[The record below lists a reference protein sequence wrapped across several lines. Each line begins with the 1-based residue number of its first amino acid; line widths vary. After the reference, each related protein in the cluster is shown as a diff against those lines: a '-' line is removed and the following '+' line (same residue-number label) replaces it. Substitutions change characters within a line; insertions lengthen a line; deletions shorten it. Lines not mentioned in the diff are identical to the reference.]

1 MDRRRQYLP
10 IVTRVLLGYWTGG
23 RLEAIDALLWRDVDL
38 GRSVLVFPSS
48 KGRRVVCLLEPVLAS
63 HLRELHAARR
73 PSPDELVLLAP
84 RTRRAAVTWRA
95 PWSRLLAVANHRL
108 EPEERIPSE
117 APLHVLRH
125 SRITHL
131 LVAGVAAQVVA
142 QVTGTSLAML
152 QRHYAHAVVGSLERE
167 LERARAHPA
176 LAELAAFAPGQK
188 AHEKTRRPLRRSRN
202 TGERKPHNLK
212 VVS

>member
-167 LERARAHPA
+167 LERGPGGAGARRA
-176 LAELAAFAPGQK
+176 
-188 AHEKTRRPLRRSRN
+188 RRVCPRAKGAREN
-202 TGERKPHNLK
+202 ATPIETEP
-212 VVS
+212 